1 MSLLMFLT
9 YFRKFWCAG
18 QAECPHLDFMAFYV
32 VLQKLDPLVQICGQ
46 SYERNLINLPP
57 YHSFAQILS

>member
-9 YFRKFWCAG
+9 YFSKFWCAG

-32 VLQKLDPLVQICGQ
+32 VLQKLDPLVQVNVTKGI
-46 SYERNLINLPP
+46 
-57 YHSFAQILS
+57 